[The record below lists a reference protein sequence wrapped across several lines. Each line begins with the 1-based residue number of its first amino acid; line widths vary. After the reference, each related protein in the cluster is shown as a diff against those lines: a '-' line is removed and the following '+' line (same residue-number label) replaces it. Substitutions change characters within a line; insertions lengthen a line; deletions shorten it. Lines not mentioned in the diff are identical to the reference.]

1 MTSCKVQSCVNH
13 TGLKGE
19 SLYFP
24 QDFFSFPKNRKVAE
38 RWLEL
43 CNCKLKC
50 PIQDYEFTNKD
61 VVCSIHF
68 ASDAFIEL
76 DSETQLEDG
85 VMKHSPQL
93 KPDAIPTLHLPLR
106 KEESAISKLTKVA
119 PSEEEESVI
128 TKQNKAAPLKKKK
141 SAILKS
147 TTSAPACVIGGCTSF
162 NSNGCV
168 HYHTIPYNR
177 HTVRDR
183 WIEFIQSTR
192 DNFEPSGLT
201 RKSLRKYHVCSW
213 HFTPDQYDTS
223 STNMYKFKIRLK
235 YPKLKPD
242 SVPCLEDA
250 TNPFPDEF
258 FVNQQIHV
266 APPRPQPPVRPAAY
280 LTTLMLKMQAIRET
294 EKTLPPAKVSDVSGY
309 SSVTLV
315 KSASGMM
322 PSMPANLDV
331 MNTVA
336 SSTVGAQ
343 SQQTLAHSVAGSLDT
358 GTPNSVMPPILMAQ
372 LERGSTKLGE
382 MTTSASSYQSVR
394 TSTTS
399 LTNASAMGASN
410 ACPAVVSPVEFTNST
425 DLADL
430 TNSASSSP
438 AMTKPEV
445 ATNFLDTAD
454 SLTPSSEM
462 DHSEEPAITT
472 FSPVFIQPELQTI
485 TTSANSVEIS
495 ESPTFSPV
503 FIQPELSVITTSAK
517 VLDVT
522 NSSTSSP
529 AMAQPEL
536 TIGTPSA
543 NLSNVS
549 DSSTLAPAMAQP
561 ELATVTLS
569 ANLSNVSA
577 SSTLSP
583 AMAQP
588 ELTTVTPSVNLSNV
602 SDSSTLSPAMAQP
615 ELTTVTLSANLSN
628 LMSDSSTLSPAM
640 VQPKVSTVTPSANL
654 LTVHDSSTSAFV
666 IMQPELTMVTASADL
681 LNSSDSSTS
690 SPKASQTELTSVSP
704 SANLSNVSSSTLTS
718 VITKST
724 MKNAS
729 NLLGATD
736 SSTSSTV
743 VTQPELS
750 SANLLDVNNCLTS
763 SPAVTQI
770 ELKPSCTTTSA
781 NLLDMADFSAS
792 SPDHEIAQP
801 ESPVITTSP
810 NLLNISD
817 TSILSSI
824 ITQPELS
831 NITTK
836 TNLMDTTNHLT
847 SSAVMSQSEETA
859 TTNLASL
866 NTTNFVTFPSVMAQ
880 SERTSANTLNK
891 NTSVSS
897 PYETNII
904 NETSTTMALTSV
916 PEATS
921 ATPRP
926 AMSSMSVQACA
937 ANSIHAELYMQPET
951 GPFIGPPAKSKRIAS
966 WGTKSEVGTL
976 TFNIGLLNCFNGSQL
991 AKMKHVHSLRVPD
1004 VKFIGKMQLV

>member
-13 TGLKGE
+13 TGLRGE

-50 PIQDYEFTNKD
+50 SIQDYEFTDND
-61 VVCSIHF
+61 LVCSIHF
-68 ASDAFIEL
+68 TYDAFIEL

-119 PSEEEESVI
+119 PPEEEESVI
-128 TKQNKAAPLKKKK
+128 TKHTKAAPLKKKK

-177 HTVRDR
+177 HAVRDR

-250 TNPFPDEF
+250 TNPFADEF

-322 PSMPANLDV
+322 PTVPANLDV
-331 MNTVA
+331 MSTVA
-336 SSTVGAQ
+336 STVGAQ

-462 DHSEEPAITT
+462 DHSEEPTITT

-485 TTSANSVEIS
+485 TSSANSVEVS

-522 NSSTSSP
+522 SSSTSSP
-529 AMAQPEL
+529 AMAQSEL
-536 TIGTPSA
+536 TTVTPSA

-561 ELATVTLS
+561 ELATITLS
-569 ANLSNVSA
+569 ANLSN
-577 SSTLSP
+577 
-583 AMAQP
+583 M
-588 ELTTVTPSVNLSNV
+588 
-602 SDSSTLSPAMAQP
+602 SDSSTLSPAMAQS
-615 ELTTVTLSANLSN
+615 ELTTVTLSANSSKV
-628 LMSDSSTLSPAM
+628 SDSSTLSPVM

-654 LTVHDSSTSAFV
+654 LNVHDSSTSAFV
-666 IMQPELTMVTASADL
+666 ITQPELTMVTPSADL
-681 LNSSDSSTS
+681 LNSSDSSTF
-690 SPKASQTELTSVSP
+690 SPKTSQTELTSVSP

-718 VITKST
+718 VITKSN
-724 MKNAS
+724 MNNAS

-736 SSTSSTV
+736 YSTSSTV

-750 SANLLDVNNCLTS
+750 SANLLDVNNCLTL

-781 NLLDMADFSAS
+781 NLLDMADSSAS
-792 SPDHEIAQP
+792 SPEITQP

-810 NLLNISD
+810 NLLNMSD
-817 TSILSSI
+817 SSILSSI
-824 ITQPELS
+824 ITEPELS
-831 NITTK
+831 NITTT
-836 TNLMDTTNHLT
+836 TNLMDTTNKLT
-847 SSAVMSQSEETA
+847 SSAGMCQSEETA
-859 TTNLASL
+859 TTDLASL

-880 SERTSANTLNK
+880 SERTSANMLNK

-904 NETSTTMALTSV
+904 NETSTTMVLTSV
-916 PEATS
+916 PEATTTS
-921 ATPRP
+921 ATSRL
-926 AMSSMSVQACA
+926 AMSLMSVQACA

-951 GPFIGPPAKSKRIAS
+951 GPFIAPPAKSKRIAS
-966 WGTKSEVGTL
+966 WVTKSEVGTL
-976 TFNIGLLNCFNGSQL
+976 TFNISLFNCFNGSQL
-991 AKMKHVHSLRVPD
+991 AKMKQVHSLRVPD
-1004 VKFIGKMQLV
+1004 VKFIGKMQF